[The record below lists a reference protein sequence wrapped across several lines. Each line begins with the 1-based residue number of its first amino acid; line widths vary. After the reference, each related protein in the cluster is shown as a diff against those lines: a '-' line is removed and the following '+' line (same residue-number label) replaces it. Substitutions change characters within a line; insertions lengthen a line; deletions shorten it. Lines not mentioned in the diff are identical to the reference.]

1 MPNNGSLFSVLLF
14 NLYSHF
20 LTFVIS
26 LGFEKDS
33 DVILKILI
41 LYFYCQFLGIR
52 DYSLLQ
58 PESSQFKV
66 FKGICSFKSI
76 FQNSLKCKK
85 SILNMIFAA
94 SVLLTCKLCN

>member
-1 MPNNGSLFSVLLF
+1 MPNSRSLLSVLLF
-14 NLYSHF
+14 NLYSHS

-26 LGFEKDS
+26 LAFEKAS

-58 PESSQFKV
+58 PKSSQFNV
-66 FKGICSFKSI
+66 FKGIYSFKSKY
-76 FQNSLKCKK
+76 FPK
-85 SILNMIFAA
+85 SIEMQEKYFKHGICCQCFIIM
-94 SVLLTCKLCN
+94 